1 MHGGKHQAGGGS
13 SFVHQQLPPLSTEVQ
28 VTGFMGKGTFILWPI
43 IRSAGRTRCTIQ
55 HFLHVM
61 FCILNTNQLRVQIV
75 LQIFFFFTFWK
86 KWMNL
91 KALCLHQS
99 HRHYSYVGVGILFVL
114 FPPPHLA
121 LQLVVISCHVLRQ
134 CCLLTRLGNSTHS
147 LN

>member
-1 MHGGKHQAGGGS
+1 MGENTRRAAAAALFIS
-13 SFVHQQLPPLSTEVQ
+13 SCPPLSTEVQ

-61 FCILNTNQLRVQIV
+61 FCILNTNQLRLQIV
-75 LQIFFFFTFWK
+75 LQIFFFLIFWK

-99 HRHYSYVGVGILFVL
+99 HRHYSCVGVGILFVL
-114 FPPPHLA
+114 FPPPTPCPLA
-121 LQLVVISCHVLRQ
+121 CSNQLPCTATML
-134 CCLLTRLGNSTHS
+134 ST
-147 LN
+147 NQTWQQYTFP